1 MDLREVRE
9 FIIDTSKYIL
19 TMVVVIFI
27 IMYVATVQQI
37 IGSSMESKY
46 KDQDIVILNKLHY
59 RFFKIKRFDVVS
71 LKYDGS
77 KYLIKRV
84 IGLPGDN
91 IEYKNNKLFINGKK
105 IEEYFLGKETNTE
118 DFSLTTLGY
127 EKIPKDMYLVLGDNR
142 ENSLDSREI
151 GLVKRKDIL
160 GKIKLRIWP
169 INKFGLVK

>member
-19 TMVVVIFI
+19 TMVIVIFI

-84 IGLPGDN
+84 IGLPGDK

-105 IEEYFLGKETNTE
+105 IEEHFLDKGTNTE

-151 GLVKRKDIL
+151 GLIKRKDIL

-169 INKFGLVK
+169 INKFGPVK

>member
-105 IEEYFLGKETNTE
+105 IEEYFLDKETNTE

-142 ENSLDSREI
+142 ENYLDSREI

-169 INKFGLVK
+169 INKFGPVK

>member
-105 IEEYFLGKETNTE
+105 IEEYFLDKETNTE

>member
-105 IEEYFLGKETNTE
+105 IEEYFLDKETNTE

-169 INKFGLVK
+169 INKFGPVK

>member
-19 TMVVVIFI
+19 TMVIVIFI
-27 IMYVATVQQI
+27 ILYVATVQQI
-37 IGSSMESKY
+37 IGPSMESKY

-84 IGLPGDN
+84 IGLPGDK

-105 IEEYFLGKETNTE
+105 IEEHFLDKEANTE
-118 DFSLTTLGY
+118 DFSLTKLGY

-151 GLVKRKDIL
+151 GLIKRKDII

-169 INKFGLVK
+169 INKFGPVK

>member
-105 IEEYFLGKETNTE
+105 IEEYFLDKETNTE

-151 GLVKRKDIL
+151 GLIKRKDIL

-169 INKFGLVK
+169 INKFGPVK

>member
-19 TMVVVIFI
+19 TMIVVIFI

-71 LKYDGS
+71 LNYDGS

-105 IEEYFLGKETNTE
+105 IEEYFLDKETNTE

>member
-19 TMVVVIFI
+19 TMVIVIFI

-71 LKYDGS
+71 LKYDES

-84 IGLPGDN
+84 IGLPGDK

-105 IEEYFLGKETNTE
+105 IEERFLDKETNTE

-151 GLVKRKDIL
+151 GLIKRKDIL

>member
-71 LKYDGS
+71 LKYDDS

-105 IEEYFLGKETNTE
+105 IEEYFLDKETNTE

-160 GKIKLRIWP
+160 GRIKLRIWP

>member
-71 LKYDGS
+71 LKYDDS

-91 IEYKNNKLFINGKK
+91 IEYKNNKLFINGKE
-105 IEEYFLGKETNTE
+105 IEEYFLDKETNTE

>member
-71 LKYDGS
+71 LKYDDS

-105 IEEYFLGKETNTE
+105 IEEYFLDKETNTE